1 MPKAKQEEPVTQ
13 QYVVL
18 VPISSVD
25 GNTRWMP
32 GSLIELDDE
41 RAAIHLQKGNVAP
54 LDHTK
59 PPVADVG
66 PALIVHEAVEA
77 S

>member
-1 MPKAKQEEPVTQ
+1 MPKKQEEKPVTQ

-25 GNTRWMP
+25 GNTRWLP
-32 GSLIELDDE
+32 GSMIELDDE
-41 RAAIHLQKGNVAP
+41 RAAIHLEKGNVAP
-54 LDHTK
+54 LDNTV

-66 PALIVHEAVEA
+66 PALVVHEPGEA

>member
-18 VPISSVD
+18 VPISSLD
-25 GNTRWMP
+25 GNTRWLP
-32 GSLIELDDE
+32 GSKIELDDE
-41 RAAIHLQKGNVAP
+41 RAAIHLAKGNVAP
-54 LDHTK
+54 LDNTV

-66 PALIVHEAVEA
+66 PALVVHEAEA